1 MTGQIHQDSIH
12 ILVAEDE
19 AILRRLFTDILES
32 AGFQVLAAEDGKE
45 ALRVAHEHPGPIQ
58 LLISNFR
65 MPCVSGLE
73 VARRI
78 RAQIPDVRVLLIS
91 GYPANMLVLDRG
103 WEFLQKPFLPRMLLE
118 KVRAMLALP
127 LETDTVR

>member
-19 AILRRLFTDILES
+19 AMLRRLFTGVLES

-45 ALRVAHEHPGPIQ
+45 AVRVAHEYPGPIQ

-65 MPCVSGLE
+65 MPCLSGLE
-73 VARRI
+73 VARRV
-78 RAQIPDVRVLLIS
+78 RALIPDVRVLLIS

-103 WEFLQKPFLPRMLLE
+103 WEFLQKPFLPRTLLE
-118 KVRAMLALP
+118 KVRALLSLP
-127 LETDTVR
+127 LEAEKLP